1 MWAEVSNLESADN
14 HHGKVHVESVL
25 LLSDKELDLLTQKIG
40 RERNFDCGQFRQTYF
55 RRRVSTRIRATGSV
69 DASRYMRLLD
79 TDGDEWNRLISTL
92 TVNVTE
98 FFRDRST
105 WEFLAADVCANL
117 LAAKERRGQSFVRV
131 WSAGCST
138 GQEPY
143 GLAMLFAEVVGEGR
157 SRATVR
163 VTATD
168 YDRDCLA
175 KAKAGLY
182 AEDEVVG
189 IDRSRRLR
197 FTTREAEGV
206 RMSRELRGMIRFMHL
221 DLFSDHDQRLMDL
234 ILCRNVLMYF
244 TPEQQTMVLRKFV
257 RALNPGGYLVLGKS
271 EKLKPELY
279 GEFVNVSL
287 AERVYQ
293 KRPPEE
299 AS

>member
-1 MWAEVSNLESADN
+1 MESTL
-14 HHGKVHVESVL
+14 SF
-25 LLSDKELDLLTQKIG
+25 SDKELQLLTQKIG
-40 RERNFDCGQFRQTYF
+40 RERDLDCGQFRQSYF
-55 RRRVSTRIRATGSV
+55 RRRISTRMRATGSADV
-69 DASRYMRLLD
+69 TRYMHVLD
-79 TDGDEWNRLISTL
+79 TDGDEWNRLIATL

-105 WEFLAADVCANL
+105 WEFLARDVCPRL

-143 GLAMLFAEVVGEGR
+143 SLAMLFTEIAGETPNT
-157 SRATVR
+157 ATVR
-163 VTATD
+163 ITATD

-175 KAKAGLY
+175 KAKAGVY
-182 AEDEVVG
+182 PEGAVAG
-189 IDRSRRLR
+189 IDRSRLAR
-197 FTTREAEGV
+197 FTSREAGEV
-206 RMSRELRGMIRFMHL
+206 RMSPDLRAMIRFMHL
-221 DLFSDHDQRLMDL
+221 DLFSAHEQRMMDM

-244 TPEQQTMVLRKFV
+244 TPEQQTMVLRRFV

-279 GEFVNVSL
+279 GEFVNLSL
-287 AERVYQ
+287 GERVYQ

>member
-143 GLAMLFAEVVGEGR
+143 GLAMLFAEVAGEGR

>member
-1 MWAEVSNLESADN
+1 VWAEVSNLESADN
-14 HHGKVHVESVL
+14 QHGKVHVESVL
-25 LLSDKELDLLTQKIG
+25 QLSDKELDLLAQKIG
-40 RERNFDCGQFRQTYF
+40 RERDFDCGQFRQTYF
-55 RRRVSTRIRATGSV
+55 RRRVSTRMRATSSADV
-69 DASRYMRLLD
+69 SRYMRLLD

-98 FFRDRST
+98 FFRDRGT

-143 GLAMLFAEVVGEGR
+143 GLAMLFAEAAGESR

-163 VTATD
+163 ITASD

-182 AEDEVVG
+182 TEDEAVG

-197 FTTREAEGV
+197 FTTREAGGV

-244 TPEQQTMVLRKFV
+244 TPAQQTMALRKFV

-279 GEFVNVSL
+279 GEFVNLSL